1 MEKEKVLENILTL
14 SGKMLI
20 ELKCIETY
28 ANTLGYDISVESHFQ
43 STFERRL
50 MEMYPITGYM
60 YHEAHTDKT
69 VNLNKPIVSEKM
81 LFAICNPELY
91 MVNRFFHLIE
101 KVDIKKRIVK
111 MERCANILHD
121 TMKLFNINFSEL
133 KAQSNGKTIFY
144 FDVLNFDKIKN
155 VLMYSNEYTEIVL
168 KCIDNNCRVK
178 YAKGDNITDILSI
191 FYSNEGLTDVY
202 PYINKYLLKYSLEN
216 K

>member
-14 SGKMLI
+14 SGKMLMD
-20 ELKCIETY
+20 KQCIETY
-28 ANTLGYDISVESHFQ
+28 AKTLGYDISVESHFQ

-69 VNLNKPIVSEKM
+69 VNLNNPSVSKKM
-81 LFAICNPELY
+81 LFAICNSELY
-91 MVNRFFHLIE
+91 MVNRFYHLIE
-101 KVDIKKRIVK
+101 KVDIKNRTVK
-111 MERCANILHD
+111 MLSCANILHD

-133 KAQSNGKTIFY
+133 KAQANGKTIFY
-144 FDVLNFDKIKN
+144 FDELNFDKIKS
-155 VLMYSNEYTEIVL
+155 VLMHSNEYTEIVL
-168 KCIDNNCRVK
+168 KCIDNECRVK
-178 YAKGDNITDILSI
+178 YAKGESIPDILNV